1 MTEACS
7 GGHLS
12 IAEILLHH
20 DSNGLL
26 EITDESGWTPLVFA
40 SHAGRVNVV
49 RFLLEHGANVHAVAT
64 DGRTALMVACQSG
77 IGLEIVRQLLAAGS
91 DLEARDRT
99 QATALHKAAIHGVV
113 DVLRELILH
122 HKANL
127 FAVDE
132 DGNTPFDV
140 ACSRKIS
147 EVVNPMLE
155 IYGSKLTKEYG
166 PLASHALLITA
177 KYSFSETRPFH
188 PPLYPLQIRLPLGMP
203 PLEHLRTLLQTLDTE
218 SIRNRDDS
226 GKLPIHIACQTNAP
240 VEILAMLVEQDP
252 TSLQIADSSG
262 NLPLHECC
270 SGSVDY
276 SSMRYLVNQGGVGT
290 LAARNHQ
297 GALPLHV
304 LCGSTNPS
312 WRTVQYLIQ
321 SFPGS
326 VSTRTHSGMAAATDS
341 SGSTSSTLSVVCELV
356 RAGPDVLIVP
366 LRVRI

>member
-1 MTEACS
+1 
-7 GGHLS
+7 
-12 IAEILLHH
+12 
-20 DSNGLL
+20 
-26 EITDESGWTPLVFA
+26 
-40 SHAGRVNVV
+40 
-49 RFLLEHGANVHAVAT
+49 
-64 DGRTALMVACQSG
+64 MVACQSG

-91 DLEARDRT
+91 DLEARDRS
-99 QATALHKAAIHGVV
+99 QETALHKAAIHGVV

-203 PLEHLRTLLQTLDTE
+203 PLEHLRTLMQTLDTE

-240 VEILAMLVEQDP
+240 VDSGDPCHARGTGPDFASNCRSQWQSAVARMLFRFGGL
-252 TSLQIADSSG
+252 LQCAVPCGSRRSWYAGRSQSSRSVTASCVVWIDKSVMANRAIFDSVVSRI
-262 NLPLHECC
+262 
-270 SGSVDY
+270 SVDAHPF
-276 SSMRYLVNQGGVGT
+276 RDGGCHGFI
-290 LAARNHQ
+290 R
-297 GALPLHV
+297 
-304 LCGSTNPS
+304 
-312 WRTVQYLIQ
+312 
-321 SFPGS
+321 
-326 VSTRTHSGMAAATDS
+326 
-341 SGSTSSTLSVVCELV
+341 
-356 RAGPDVLIVP
+356 
-366 LRVRI
+366 